1 MDDSYIIG
9 VKSLRDGENI
19 ADFFKRFYA
28 SELARDFGVYRLDL
42 WTLRPMIQQHIVD
55 RGLSSLFYNHM
66 TCDAVTHPG
75 ITTDEIEAIVL
86 GIMKKLDGVKH
97 LLIIDAFFYDNSP
110 ACLALLEKITRSLSS
125 QLEKITLIT
134 QGTRVAM
141 RPAVHAVFE
150 KVVPGAQVK
159 DAVTDEF
166 RDRYWIDA
174 DTTTGV
180 IVGTSLNG
188 IGKKVSMID
197 HASPGDSRE
206 IVRLA
211 AALI

>member
-9 VKSLRDGENI
+9 VKNLRAGENI

-42 WTLRPMIQQHIVD
+42 WTLRPMIQRHIVD

-110 ACLALLEKITRSLSS
+110 ACLALLEKIMRSLSS

-134 QGTRVAM
+134 QGTHVAM

-150 KVVPGAQVK
+150 KVVPGVQVK

-166 RDRYWIDA
+166 HDRYWIYA
-174 DTTTGV
+174 DTTRGV

-211 AALI
+211 AAFI